1 MKHTMFHKRSN
12 QKETVMTVEEFI
24 QALED
29 KGIKLNQQQINQFNR
44 YYQLLV
50 EWNEKINLTAITAEP
65 DVYLKHFYDSLMP
78 LWMAPDQFKENATL
92 CDVGAGAGF
101 PSIPMKIVRPDL
113 KVTIV
118 DSLNKRINFLNLLAE
133 ELELSEVQAVHGRAE
148 EVGQDKTYRE
158 KFDIV
163 TARAVAA
170 LNVLSELCLPLV
182 HKGGYF
188 IALKSQRADEEI
200 DSAKG
205 AIATLGAKFEEQ
217 VSEMLPI
224 EDSERVVLIIRKTLE
239 TPKKYPRR
247 PGKPAK
253 QPL

>member
-1 MKHTMFHKRSN
+1 
-12 QKETVMTVEEFI
+12 MTVEEFI
-24 QALED
+24 QALNE
-29 KGIKLNQQQINQFNR
+29 KGIQLTEQQINQFEQ
-44 YYQLLV
+44 YYHLLV
-50 EWNEKINLTAITAEP
+50 EWNNKINLTAITEKP

-78 LWMAPDQFKENATL
+78 LWMAPDYFKENATL

-113 KVTIV
+113 DITIV
-118 DSLNKRINFLNLLAE
+118 DSLNKRITFLNLLAE
-133 ELELSEVQAVHGRAE
+133 ELNLTGVKAVHGRAE
-148 EVGQDKTYRE
+148 EVGQDKAHRE
-158 KFDIV
+158 QFDIV

-170 LNVLSELCLPLV
+170 LNVLSELCLPLAK
-182 HKGGYF
+182 KGGYF
-188 IALKSQRADEEI
+188 IALKAQRADEEI
-200 DSAKG
+200 VKAKK

-217 VSEMLPI
+217 ISEMLPI
-224 EDSERVVLIIRKTLE
+224 EYSEREILVIRKTLE